1 LGPTCIASINLKNL
15 KIKVKILIVIDT
27 LASGGAQKLKLQ
39 LAKGLLSRN
48 FDVEIFIY
56 DSNYPFYEKEL
67 KKAGIK
73 INVFER
79 KSSGFSFDVLRNL
92 RNLILSSQ
100 YEFVISSLHAPSI
113 YAALATI
120 GLSKTKL
127 IVCEESSSNATIPR
141 LKKYLFY
148 LSTLLADYLIVN
160 SFNEK
165 KLVKKLPGRFNKTK
179 VIWNGLD
186 IKSIK
191 FSVKKIEKSAGIK
204 KILVVGR
211 VAYPKNGLNFLK
223 ALSLFES
230 RNKWLPEITWIG
242 RRDEDLR
249 SSKDFLSIN
258 MQNEMDSFLNENKSI
273 KNKWNWIESVDNI
286 YDYYED
292 TDALIIPSI
301 YEGLPMVLCEA
312 MLSGCF
318 VIASSVC
325 DHPLIIGDNLRG
337 LLCDPLSPESICRSI
352 EKLNNMDP
360 KLKSIISKRAREFAV
375 KNFDLNEMLNK
386 YEDLIIQNK

>member
-1 LGPTCIASINLKNL
+1 M
-15 KIKVKILIVIDT
+15 KILIVIDT

-39 LAKGLLSRN
+39 LAKGLLKRN

-56 DSNYPFYEKEL
+56 DSNYPFYEEEL

-79 KSSGFSFDVLRNL
+79 KSNGFSLDVLRNL
-92 RNLILSSQ
+92 RNLIVSSK
-100 YEFVISSLHAPSI
+100 YECIISSLHAPSI

-120 GLSKTKL
+120 GLKKIKL
-127 IVCEESSSNATIPR
+127 IVCEESSSNAKIPL

-148 LSTLLADYLIVN
+148 FSTLMADYLIVN

-165 KLVKKLPGRFNKTK
+165 KLVKKLPGRTNKTK
-179 VIWNGLD
+179 VIWNGFN

-191 FSVKKIEKSAGIK
+191 FNIKKTKKSAGIK

-223 ALSLFES
+223 SLSLFES
-230 RNKWLPEITWIG
+230 RNGWLPEITWIG

-286 YDYYED
+286 YEFYWQ

-325 DHPLIIGDNLRG
+325 DHPRIIGDNERG
-337 LLCDPLSPESICRSI
+337 LLCDPISPESICTSL

-360 KLKSIISKRAREFAV
+360 KLKSIVSKRAREYAV

>member
-1 LGPTCIASINLKNL
+1 MGPTCIASINLKNL

-141 LKKYLFY
+141 LRKYLF
-148 LSTLLADYLIVN
+148 
-160 SFNEK
+160 
-165 KLVKKLPGRFNKTK
+165 
-179 VIWNGLD
+179 
-186 IKSIK
+186 
-191 FSVKKIEKSAGIK
+191 
-204 KILVVGR
+204 
-211 VAYPKNGLNFLK
+211 
-223 ALSLFES
+223 
-230 RNKWLPEITWIG
+230 
-242 RRDEDLR
+242 
-249 SSKDFLSIN
+249 
-258 MQNEMDSFLNENKSI
+258 
-273 KNKWNWIESVDNI
+273 
-286 YDYYED
+286 
-292 TDALIIPSI
+292 
-301 YEGLPMVLCEA
+301 
-312 MLSGCF
+312 
-318 VIASSVC
+318 
-325 DHPLIIGDNLRG
+325 
-337 LLCDPLSPESICRSI
+337 
-352 EKLNNMDP
+352 
-360 KLKSIISKRAREFAV
+360 
-375 KNFDLNEMLNK
+375 
-386 YEDLIIQNK
+386 